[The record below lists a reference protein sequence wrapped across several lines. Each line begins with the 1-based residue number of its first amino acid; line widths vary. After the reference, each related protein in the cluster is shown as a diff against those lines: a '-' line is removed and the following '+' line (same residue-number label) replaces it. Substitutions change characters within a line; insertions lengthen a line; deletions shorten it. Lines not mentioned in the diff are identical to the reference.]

1 MSFSKSFSIADK
13 LEMADGTEVPI
24 EIDGNWNKHSD
35 RGMVWRSPCF
45 EASIGGFIKPEPTV
59 SVTQGAHP
67 TLWLL
72 IGFVAAHRLSP
83 DDVKSNCR
91 PPFFHV

>member
-24 EIDGNWNKHSD
+24 TLDGNWNKGDH
-35 RGMVWRSPCF
+35 RLVWNSPCF
-45 EASIGGFIKPEPTV
+45 EAVIGGFIKPEPTV
-59 SVTQGAHP
+59 HVNAGAHP